1 MTAPEPI
8 AGWKTTKEFIKRQ
21 MVYPQSDL
29 ENKRSGKVIV
39 SLDVDK
45 DGNAYNHSVVSSFSD
60 EASKEAL
67 EIAKLILWKPG
78 NIDGIA
84 KDMSTKIEIVF
95 SAKNYMR
102 QLKKSSG
109 SISPDLKHPSSESYK
124 IYSTSETNTQAAI
137 CFTDPKMTFEKYVAQ
152 NMVFPEKA
160 KELEISGAVR
170 LTFVVE
176 RNGKTSNIVIEKS
189 VGGGC
194 DNEAVRLIE
203 NTVWYPAVRN
213 DSLVRSSV
221 TRDIIFK
228 FGERHFYEG
237 NQY

>member
-1 MTAPEPI
+1 MTAPEPV

-29 ENKRSGKVIV
+29 ENKKSGKVIV

-67 EIAKLILWKPG
+67 EIARLILWKPG

-84 KDMSTKIEIVF
+84 KGMSTKIEIVF

-102 QLKKSSG
+102 QLKKTSG
-109 SISPDLKHPSSESYK
+109 NISPELKHPCSESYK
-124 IYSTSETNTQAAI
+124 IHNPSETNTPPTI
-137 CFTDPKMTFEKYVAQ
+137 YFTDPKMTFEKYVVQ

-160 KELEISGAVR
+160 KELEISGTVR

-176 RNGKTSNIVIEKS
+176 RNGKASNIVIEKS

-203 NTVWYPAVRN
+203 NTVWYPAVKN
-213 DSLVRSSV
+213 DSLVRSFA

-228 FGERHFYEG
+228 FGKRQFYEG